1 MKLERSRP
9 RLRLR
14 ANPRHPMP
22 IKALLFDVFGTVVN
36 WRTAIIR
43 EGEEFGRANGL
54 TGIDWARFADD
65 WRALYQPSLEFVR
78 SGQVQWQPLDDIHR
92 NSLNKLL
99 ANRGITAVPE
109 AALDHFNRAW
119 HRLDPWPDA
128 VSGLTRLKRKYI
140 IATCSNGNVA
150 LMVNLARH
158 AGLPWDMVLGAEMA
172 CQYKPL
178 PVVYQTSVAL
188 LRLDPADCLM
198 VAAHNYDLEAASAC
212 GLRCAFVPRPQ
223 EFGPAGNA
231 ELSPTRK
238 WDIVANDFNDVAQ
251 QLGC

>member
-9 RLRLR
+9 RQPPPAASSRKFQDTL
-14 ANPRHPMP
+14 MP
-22 IKALLFDVFGTVVN
+22 IKALLFDVFGTVVD

-43 EGEEFGRANGL
+43 EGEEFGRKNGL

-65 WRALYQPSLEFVR
+65 WRALYQPSLEMVR
-78 SGQVQWQPLDDIHR
+78 SGKMQWQPLDDIHR

-198 VAAHNYDLEAASAC
+198 VASAQLRSGSCVGMWTALRLCPASAGIWSC
-212 GLRCAFVPRPQ
+212 GQRGA
-223 EFGPAGNA
+223 
-231 ELSPTRK
+231 
-238 WDIVANDFNDVAQ
+238 VAHEEMGHCGQ
-251 QLGC
+251 RL

>member
-9 RLRLR
+9 GCVF
-14 ANPRHPMP
+14 AQIPRHPMP
-22 IKALLFDVFGTVVN
+22 IKALLFDVFGTVVD

-54 TGIDWARFADD
+54 TGIDWARFTDD
-65 WRALYQPSLEFVR
+65 WRALYQPSLEMVR
-78 SGQVQWQPLDDIHR
+78 SRKMPWQPLDDIHR
-92 NSLNKLL
+92 AGLNQLL
-99 ANRGITAVPE
+99 SNRGITAAPE

-150 LMVNLARH
+150 LMVNLAKH
-158 AGLPWDMVLGAEMA
+158 VGLPWDMVLGAEMA
-172 CQYKPL
+172 RQYKPL

-188 LRLDPADCLM
+188 LRLEAADCLM

-223 EFGPAGNA
+223 EFGPTDKA
-231 ELSPTRK
+231 ELSPTNK
-238 WDIVANDFNDVAQ
+238 WDFVANDFNDLAQ